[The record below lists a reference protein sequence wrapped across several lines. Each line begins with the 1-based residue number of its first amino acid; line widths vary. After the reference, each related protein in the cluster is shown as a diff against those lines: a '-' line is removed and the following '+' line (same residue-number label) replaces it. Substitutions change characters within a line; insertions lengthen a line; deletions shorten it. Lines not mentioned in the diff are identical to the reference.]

1 MVRLPRF
8 GGPASRGFT
17 LIELIVALALGVLI
31 LGAAIGYLL
40 REMRSLTGGD
50 IRQSVARNGRYVGV
64 SLRHDVQ
71 RAGVEIKSTTGFGT
85 AVVWPGS
92 PGDTLVILYVPYT
105 PDVAPAHPLVPPPG
119 LNNPLQ
125 PGGTCGPRCVE
136 VVKDAGRPLE
146 LAVGDLARLQI
157 LDTRRLILISDLV
170 ETSDTSVAITFNQLP
185 TILRQPA
192 GLGGGLRLDRFGTFV
207 QELRAVAYY
216 LDDNAQLMRASRLN
230 PNGTPDGDVLAYG
243 VERFDV
249 TLIFADGDELER
261 ADPWDEDDSNDY
273 DDIVAIRAAV
283 TIMAD
288 RSDPRVNEGELFR
301 RSYEW
306 LISPRNLR
314 YERNRI

>member
-1 MVRLPRF
+1 MSRV
-8 GGPASRGFT
+8 RGFT
-17 LIELIVALALGVLI
+17 LIELLVALTLGVVI

-40 REMRSLTGGD
+40 REMRTLTGGD

-64 SLRHDVQ
+64 SLRHDLQ
-71 RAGVEIKSTTGFGT
+71 RAGVGIKSTTSFGT

-92 PGDTLVILYVPYT
+92 PGDTLVVLYVPYT
-105 PDVAPAHPLVPPPG
+105 PELAPAHPLVPPIG
-119 LNNPLQ
+119 ASNPLP

-136 VVKDAGRPLE
+136 VVKGASQPLE

-157 LDTRRLILISDLV
+157 LETRRLILISDLV
-170 ETSDTSVAITFNQLP
+170 ETSDTSVAITFNERP

-192 GLGGGLRLDRFGTFV
+192 GLVGGLRLDLFGTFV
-207 QELRAVAYY
+207 QELTPVVYY
-216 LDDNAQLMRASRLN
+216 LDENAQLLRAPRLDL
-230 PNGTPDGDVLAYG
+230 NGSPDGDVLAYG

-249 TLIFADGDELER
+249 TLVFSDGDELER
-261 ADPWDEDDSNDY
+261 ADPSDEDDSNDY
-273 DDIVAIRAAV
+273 DDIVAVRAVV
-283 TIMAD
+283 TIRAD

-301 RSYEW
+301 RRYEW